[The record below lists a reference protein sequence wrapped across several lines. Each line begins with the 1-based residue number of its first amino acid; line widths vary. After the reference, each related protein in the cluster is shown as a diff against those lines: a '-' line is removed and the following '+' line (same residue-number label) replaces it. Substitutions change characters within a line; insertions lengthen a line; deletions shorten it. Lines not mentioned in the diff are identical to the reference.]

1 MGRKLPAAVASLAG
15 LVLAGAVASGAVA
28 HQTRIV
34 RISVGDG
41 LAISGS
47 KIQCGMSADV
57 GYGLDLRG
65 KRFIAC
71 GPSTSTKGGGYVA
84 LMASDGHVYVLSIK
98 THKTVSSRM
107 PASAVASDT
116 RSGLV
121 TVKIGDTVVLGGTP
135 LLCDVLKVGGLPTLV
150 CELVDS
156 KGRIRGNSYSF
167 GISDSEVTSLKW
179 DPAQHV
185 HLLASWSER

>member
-1 MGRKLPAAVASLAG
+1 MSRKLPAAVLLLILAG
-15 LVLAGAVASGAVA
+15 VLASGAAA
-28 HQTRIV
+28 HPARIV

-57 GYGLDLRG
+57 GYALDLRG
-65 KRFIAC
+65 KRYIAC

-84 LMASDGHVYVLSIK
+84 LMASDGHVYILSIK

-107 PASAVASDT
+107 PASAAASGA
-116 RSGLV
+116 RSVLV
-121 TVKIGDTVVLGGTP
+121 TAKIGDTVVLTGTP

-185 HLLASWSER
+185 HILASWSEH

>member
-1 MGRKLPAAVASLAG
+1 MNRRRLAAIASLA
-15 LVLAGAVASGAVA
+15 LALMGVAASGAGA
-28 HQTRIV
+28 RSAAIV
-34 RISVGDG
+34 RMNVGDG
-41 LAISGS
+41 LAIAGS

-57 GYGLDLRG
+57 GYGLDLKG
-65 KRFIAC
+65 KRYIVC
-71 GPSTSTKGGGYVA
+71 GPSTSTKGGGYIA
-84 LMASDGHVYVLSIK
+84 LMDSDGHVYILSIK

-107 PASAVASDT
+107 PASAVASAT
-116 RSGLV
+116 RSAGV
-121 TVKIGDTVVLGGTP
+121 TAKIGDTVALAGTP

-150 CELVDS
+150 CELVNA

-167 GISDSEVTSLKW
+167 GVSDSEVTSLRW

>member
-1 MGRKLPAAVASLAG
+1 MKRRPLAALSALA
-15 LVLAGAVASGAVA
+15 LTGAAASGAGA
-28 HQTRIV
+28 QPAGTLRIG
-34 RISVGDG
+34 VGDG
-41 LAISGS
+41 LAIAGS

-65 KRFIAC
+65 KRYIAC

-84 LMASDGHVYVLSIK
+84 LMASDGHVYILSIK
-98 THKTVSSRM
+98 THKAVSSRM
-107 PASAVASDT
+107 PASAAASRT
-116 RSGLV
+116 RSAVV
-121 TVKIGDTVVLGGTP
+121 TTKIGDTVVLAGTP

-150 CELVDS
+150 CELVNS

-167 GISDSEVTSLKW
+167 GVSDSEVTSLRW
-179 DPAQHV
+179 DPTQHV